1 MNVFNMDLIF
11 NERKK
16 MTENKQ
22 ENVKAMPIAIHNQY
36 IKDLSLEIPYAPEIF
51 KQASS
56 QPELKVDVSVES
68 KQIEDKYNVTLKI
81 NLNGDVEGKKLFV
94 LELSYAALVTL
105 NVPAEHLEP
114 IIAVEIPRLLFPFA
128 RNIITQCLVEGG
140 LPPFMLSPIDF
151 AALYMARKTGN

>member
-1 MNVFNMDLIF
+1 MNVFNVDLIF

-51 KQASS
+51 KQVNS

-68 KQIEDKYNVTLKI
+68 KKIEDSYNVSLKI
-81 NLNGDVEGKKLFV
+81 NLNGDIEGKKLFV

-105 NVPAEHLEP
+105 NVPAEHVEP
-114 IIAVEIPRLLFPFA
+114 VIAVEIPRLLFPFA

-140 LPPFMLSPIDF
+140 LPPIMLSPIDF

>member
-51 KQASS
+51 KQANS